1 MPVDRSN
8 TTVRCDF
15 CLLDSSG
22 NERMNIWLVS
32 LFTDFYRPRLSI
44 GEQSLD
50 SRPDHSAG
58 SSRDHVFLL
67 QNIRRFNKWQNWE
80 RIDLY
85 NIMHVHIA
93 FGENKQTEFFFC
105 CWGLVFARNLEE
117 LSLGIQTIE
126 TESCQEK
133 YCLTV
138 GRRIMIAHWNCITK
152 KSQITRDSPAE
163 IKLALLSVLV
173 CLSHGIYIHGSFAC
187 IYNSDFGT

>member
-1 MPVDRSN
+1 M
-8 TTVRCDF
+8 
-15 CLLDSSG
+15 
-22 NERMNIWLVS
+22 
-32 LFTDFYRPRLSI
+32 
-44 GEQSLD
+44 
-50 SRPDHSAG
+50 H
-58 SSRDHVFLL
+58 SRDHVFLL

-85 NIMHVHIA
+85 NIMYVHIA

-163 IKLALLSVLV
+163 IKLALLTVLV
-173 CLSHGIYIHGSFAC
+173 CLSHGIYILGSFAC
-187 IYNSDFGT
+187 IYNSWPFIFLQYSFYGLKFKLWIDYKRVTRHRICRKKLRDCDFGT